1 MSYQSDKVLLGATN
15 SSFKSVDNVPGTI
28 AAGKVVHAKSDGT
41 FTTAIADGV
50 AIGVS
55 VGKDLSDIGRTA
67 VCRRGIGVP
76 ILLTAGLDPVI
87 GTQVSIDDTLGVA
100 KAAGAGATAVNAVY
114 ASGRVGGSGQN
125 KGIDEDGN
133 LVGVAYIDFPGG
145 L

>member
-1 MSYQSDKVLLGATN
+1 MSN
-15 SSFKSVDNVPGTI
+15 
-28 AAGKVVHAKSDGT
+28 
-41 FTTAIADGV
+41 
-50 AIGVS
+50 
-55 VGKDLSDIGRTA
+55 IGRTA

-87 GTQVSIDDTLGVA
+87 GTQVNIDDTLGVA
-100 KAAGAGATAVNAVY
+100 KASGAGATAVNAVY

-133 LVGVAYIDFPGG
+133 AVGVALIDFPGG

>member
-1 MSYQSDKVLLGATN
+1 MSNQSDKVQLGTTQ
-15 SSFKSVDNVPGTI
+15 SSFKSVDNVPGSI
-28 AAGKVVHAKSDGT
+28 AAGKVVHSKADGT
-41 FTTAIADGV
+41 YTTAIADGV

-55 VGKDLSDIGRTA
+55 VGKDMSNIGRTA

-87 GTQVSIDDTLGVA
+87 GTQVNIDDTLGVA
-100 KAAGAGATAVNAVY
+100 KASGAGATAVNAVY

-133 LVGVAYIDFPGG
+133 AVGVALIDFPGG